1 MVLKRHVGSIY
12 RFMVGFSVIGN
23 RIGVFELGF
32 KIDFGGFR
40 LVVLKRHVGSI

>member
-1 MVLKRHVGSIY
+1 MVVNLMRGSIY
-12 RFMVGFSVIGN
+12 RFMVGSSVIGN

-40 LVVLKRHVGSI
+40 LVVLKRHVGLI